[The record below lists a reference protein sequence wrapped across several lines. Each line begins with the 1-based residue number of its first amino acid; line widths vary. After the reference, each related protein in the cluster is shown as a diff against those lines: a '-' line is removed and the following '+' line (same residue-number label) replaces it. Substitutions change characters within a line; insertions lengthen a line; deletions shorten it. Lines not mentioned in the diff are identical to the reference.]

1 MKKIISLSI
10 LFNLYQLCSTAQNNY
25 VYWVM
30 FKDKNNSAYTINK
43 PSSYLSEKAIVRRNN
58 QHIAIS
64 ESDLPVNANYV
75 YGVKNAGV
83 TILNKSKWFNAV
95 TVSTGDTSLLARIS
109 QLPYVKNIILL
120 SSPSIK
126 TATPKYKDECNS
138 LKSISENKSV
148 TATENNVFN
157 YGLSTNQVQQIGV
170 NCLHNRGYQGQGMTI
185 AYMDDG
191 FYKADSFPAFDSLRV
206 NNQILGGYN
215 FVAGNTDLYVHQ
227 DVNLSHGMMTF
238 SCSGANLPGHII
250 GTAPKAKF
258 WLFVTENYYSES
270 WQEETNWA
278 VAAEFADS
286 VGVDVINSSLGYS
299 INMTNPAQNHTYS
312 EMDGRTTIISKAAV
326 LAARKGML
334 VTSSAG
340 NSGGAPWYKITAP
353 ADADSILTVGAVD
366 SLGFIAG
373 FSSRGPTFDGRI
385 KPNTCAR
392 GVNAAV
398 ASTTGQVWA
407 ESGTSFSSPITAGAV
422 ACLWQAHPTATNM
435 QVLYAIERSAS
446 QYFAPDT
453 IKGFGIPNFCTA
465 DSILETITG
474 ISEIQKNS
482 DDNISVYPNPF
493 NSGFTISFYSETKQN
508 IQIELYDIAGRR
520 IYNQNKKANAN
531 ANLFNIEDEAA
542 INKGVYLLRLITTD
556 KIYYKKLV
564 KE

>member
-10 LFNLYQLCSTAQNNY
+10 LFNLFQLCSTAQNNY

-30 FKDKNNSAYTINK
+30 FKDKNNSAYTVKN
-43 PSSYLSEKAIVRRNN
+43 PSAFLSEKAIARRTG
-58 QHIAIS
+58 QHIAITT
-64 ESDLPVNANYV
+64 SDLPVNANYI
-75 YGVKNAGV
+75 YAVKATGV
-83 TILNKSKWFNAV
+83 TVLYQSKWFNAI
-95 TVSTGDTSLLARIS
+95 TVYAADTSYLAEIRR
-109 QLPYVKNIILL
+109 LPFVSNIMLL
-120 SSPSIK
+120 SSPSTKSTAPKYRDEINSIK
-126 TATPKYKDECNS
+126 T
-138 LKSISENKSV
+138 IIENKTV
-148 TATENNVFN
+148 EATESNVLN
-157 YGLSTNQVQQIGV
+157 YGRSYNQAHQIGID
-170 NCLHNRGYQGQGMTI
+170 CLHNKGYQGQGMTI

-215 FVAGNTDLYVHQ
+215 FVLGNSNLYEHQ
-227 DVNLSHGMMTF
+227 DPSLTHGMNTL
-238 SCSGANLPGHII
+238 SCTGGNLPGRIV
-250 GTAPKAKF
+250 GTSPKAKF
-258 WLFVTENYYSES
+258 WLFVTENTYSES

-278 VAAEFADS
+278 NAAEFADS
-286 VGVDVINSSLGYS
+286 VGVDVINTSLGYS
-299 INMTNPAQNHTYS
+299 INMTNPAQNYTYAD
-312 EMDGRTTIISKAAV
+312 MNGRTTIISIAAT
-326 LAARKGML
+326 LAARKGMA
-334 VTSSAG
+334 VVVSAG

-353 ADADSILTVGAVD
+353 GDADSVLTIGAVD

-392 GVNAAV
+392 GIAAIV
-398 ASTTGQVWA
+398 ASPNGDIVE

-446 QYFAPDT
+446 QYFVPDT
-453 IKGFGIPNFCTA
+453 IKGFGIPNFCMA
-465 DSILETITG
+465 DSILGTIAG

-493 NSGFTISFYSETKQN
+493 NSGFTVSFYSETKQN

-520 IYNQNKKANAN
+520 IYNQSKKATANAN
-531 ANLFNIEDEAA
+531 IFNIEDETA